1 MPPPGDLC
9 NLGIEHR
16 SPALQPDSLP
26 SELPGKPMNTGVG
39 SLSLLPGDLPYPV
52 IEQGSPAL
60 QADSLP
66 AEVPGKPH
74 IIV

>member
-39 SLSLLPGDLPYPV
+39 SLSPFPGDLPNSGIKP
-52 IEQGSPAL
+52 GSPAL
-60 QADSLP
+60 QEDSLP
-66 AEVPGKPH
+66 AEIPGKP
-74 IIV
+74 